1 MHQVCVCF
9 LRFVASINLTD
20 TCKMKCCWKR
30 GQMMKQ
36 HNHQNNINNK
46 LFIDWNLNSEHGE
59 RTMVC
64 LVRVYSIICCIFC
77 IFVWKNIDVNEHA
90 RHLDTTKIKEQRFI
104 AVLFVTVTVGWHTA
118 EDYPLLLPVNATSG
132 MFVIFMLRGV

>member
-9 LRFVASINLTD
+9 PCSVATINLTD
-20 TCKMKCCWKR
+20 TYNLKCCWKR

-36 HNHQNNINNK
+36 HNHQNNISNK
-46 LFIDWNLNSEHGE
+46 LFIEWNLISEHGE
-59 RTMVC
+59 STIIRP
-64 LVRVYSIICCIFC
+64 VRVYSIICCIFF

-104 AVLFVTVTVGWHTA
+104 AVLLFTVTVGWHTA
-118 EDYPLLLPVNATSG
+118 EEYPLLLPVNSTSG
-132 MFVIFMLRGV
+132 MFVILMLRGV